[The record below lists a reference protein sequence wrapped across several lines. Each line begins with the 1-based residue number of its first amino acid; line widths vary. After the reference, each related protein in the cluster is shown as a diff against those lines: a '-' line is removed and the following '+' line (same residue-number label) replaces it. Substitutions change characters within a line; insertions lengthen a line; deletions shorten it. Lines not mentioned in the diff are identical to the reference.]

1 MSAPD
6 RERNSNPPHAES
18 QVGFANCCPGLTE
31 FEARQ
36 MIQKA
41 LGRLPEFTIK
51 QILKQTGISVR
62 RLAKLQE
69 RLKELRAL
77 NEGRELGE
85 LVEVAAG
92 QLIA

>member
-1 MSAPD
+1 
-6 RERNSNPPHAES
+6 
-18 QVGFANCCPGLTE
+18 
-31 FEARQ
+31 